1 MSYKFDSL
9 IIILNK
15 LDSGEAVTVHSLMDE
30 LEVSERTV
38 HRYINTLRVAGFPI
52 IYNWARESYSF
63 DEGYSLRKPNLT
75 IEETLAFALAK
86 KLLGNLGAGMEQSLN
101 SIEAKLSVKSAKLP
115 RHIVLKPESPSP
127 QVESYLGTLHN
138 AIMNFQKIKI
148 SYDALHSRQKSLR
161 IVNPHYLFFNDG
173 FWYLRG
179 YCNTDEAFRTFG
191 LDRIRTLEVLK
202 EHFLPKSISP
212 EEELSAS
219 FGNWLDGE
227 TNEVVLIFDEE
238 IKPQVLRRKWQ
249 PNQKEKELKDGRLEM
264 RFTVKGTGGIKK
276 WIYQWIPYVEV
287 IAPKELREEF
297 LQALNKAYER
307 NKRSVK

>member
-15 LDSGEAVTVHSLMDE
+15 LDSGETVTVHSLMND

-38 HRYINTLRVAGFPI
+38 HRYINTLRVAGFHI
-52 IYNWARESYSF
+52 KYSLARESYSF

-101 SIEAKLSVKSAKLP
+101 GIEAKLSVKSAKLP
-115 RHIVLKPESPSP
+115 PHIVLKPESPSP
-127 QVESYLGTLHN
+127 QVESYLSTLHN

-148 SYDALHSRQKSLR
+148 SYDSLHSGQKSLR
-161 IVNPHYLFFNDG
+161 NVNPYYLFFNEG

-179 YCNTDEAFRTFG
+179 YCHKDEAFRTFG
-191 LDRIRTLEVLK
+191 LDRIKSLEVLG
-202 EHFLPKSISP
+202 EHFLPKSIAP
-212 EEELSAS
+212 EEELSVS
-219 FGNWLDGE
+219 FGTWLDGD
-227 TNEVVLIFDEE
+227 TKEVVLIFDEE
-238 IKPQVLRRKWQ
+238 VKSQVLRRKWQ

-264 RFTVKGTGGIKK
+264 RFTVKGLGGIKK
-276 WIYQWIPYVEV
+276 WIYQWIPFVEV
-287 IAPKELREEF
+287 VAPKELREEF
-297 LQALNKAYER
+297 QNELKKACER
-307 NKRSVK
+307 NKRSGK